1 MLELVIAQF
10 NAKVLLGVKPKILPA
25 ATEMTPPEVNT
36 TAISNAVETKLWEQL
51 KQYSEETGIPMSKL
65 LDKSIDLFLKTVNK

>member
-1 MLELVIAQF
+1 MLLFIRGDF
-10 NAKVLLGVKPKILPA
+10 MKKNRGL
-25 ATEMTPPEVNT
+25 TTR
-36 TAISNAVETKLWEQL
+36 TAISNAVETKLLEQL